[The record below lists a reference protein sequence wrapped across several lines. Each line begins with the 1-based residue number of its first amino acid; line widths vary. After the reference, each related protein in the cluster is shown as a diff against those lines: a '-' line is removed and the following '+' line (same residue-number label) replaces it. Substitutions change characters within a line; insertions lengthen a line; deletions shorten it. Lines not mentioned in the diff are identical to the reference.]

1 MYSLNEQDIN
11 SFKKDGCVII
21 DNFLPLNIVDE
32 LELSYSDEESWDYYH
47 QIRELSYGGGKYG
60 KHQISAPHFPNKSEV
75 YSAKFYRSGNLEK
88 NTEQIFNQYILPIIK
103 KFYNVKDFKIRCYKM
118 KSGCY
123 YRTHSDNYA
132 GRIGFTFYI
141 NKHWIWD
148 WGGILNIYLN
158 KKLVPIFPKYNRLV
172 LMNNEHYENPHF
184 ISSIEEYALQ
194 DRYTLVGF
202 EKGVAI
208 ETL

>member
-21 DNFLPLNIVDE
+21 DNFLPSNIVDE

-103 KFYNVKDFKIRCYKM
+103 KFYN
-118 KSGCY
+118 
-123 YRTHSDNYA
+123 
-132 GRIGFTFYI
+132 I